1 MSLPARRAAAVL
13 ALALLLSLFAG
24 SAVAE
29 RSQEGNLIVALNGGI
44 TPRKLPRHRPAPV
57 VVHLAGKALTADRS
71 PLPRVNWIRLELA
84 WRGVLDT
91 KGLAVCPRR
100 RLIGKMSGQAL
111 RACGKALVGKGGLD
125 ADVFIPNQRPFGVH
139 ARLLAFNGK
148 TKAGRPAVFVHAF
161 APSPP
166 VSFVIPFSVHHR
178 KGAFRTVLIT
188 MIRKTVGP
196 WPHVANFDIA
206 ISRSFNYQ
214 GRRHSYV
221 SASCPVP
228 KAFTAGFLSFA
239 RATYTFEGGKQ
250 IATESVRSCRARE
263 TDRVPRRKSV
273 RR

>member
-1 MSLPARRAAAVL
+1 MTSPAARALPVAAVL
-13 ALALLLSLFAG
+13 ALVMLALLGG
-24 SAVAE
+24 SAGAE

-44 TPRKLPRHRPAPV
+44 TPRELPRHRPVPV
-57 VVHLAGKALTADRS
+57 VVHLAGRALTSDSS

-91 KGLAVCPRR
+91 QGLAVCPRA
-100 RLIGKMSGQAL
+100 RLIGKASWQAY
-111 RACGKALVGKGGLD
+111 RACRPALVGRGGLD
-125 ADVFIPNQRPFGVH
+125 ADVFIPNQKPFEVH
-139 ARLLAFNGK
+139 AKLLAFNGK
-148 TKAGRPAVFVHAF
+148 TKVGRPAVLVHAF
-161 APSPP
+161 APNPP

-196 WPHVANFDIA
+196 WPHVANFDVA
-206 ISRSFNYQ
+206 ISRSFTYK

-228 KAFTAGFLSFA
+228 KSFTAGFLSFA

-263 TDRVPRRKSV
+263 AARPLRR
-273 RR
+273 

>member
-1 MSLPARRAAAVL
+1 MTRPAARVL
-13 ALALLLSLFAG
+13 SALLAVAATVVLFNG
-24 SAVAE
+24 SAGAE

-44 TPRKLPRHRPAPV
+44 TPRALPRHRAVPV
-57 VVHLAGKALTADRS
+57 VVHLAGKALTADSS

-91 KGLAVCPRR
+91 KGLAVCPRV
-100 RLIGKMSGQAL
+100 RLTGKATSQAF
-111 RACGKALVGKGGLD
+111 RACGPALVGHGGLD
-125 ADVFIPNQRPFGVH
+125 ADVFIPNQRPFQVH
-139 ARLLAFNGK
+139 AKLLAFNGR
-148 TKAGRPAVFVHAF
+148 TKAGRPAVLVHAF
-161 APSPP
+161 APNPP

-196 WPHVANFDIA
+196 WPHVANFDVA
-206 ISRSFNYQ
+206 ISRNFTYK

-228 KAFTAGFLSFA
+228 KSFTAGFLSFA

-250 IATESVRSCRARE
+250 IATESVRSCRAKD
-263 TDRVPRRKSV
+263 TPRPL